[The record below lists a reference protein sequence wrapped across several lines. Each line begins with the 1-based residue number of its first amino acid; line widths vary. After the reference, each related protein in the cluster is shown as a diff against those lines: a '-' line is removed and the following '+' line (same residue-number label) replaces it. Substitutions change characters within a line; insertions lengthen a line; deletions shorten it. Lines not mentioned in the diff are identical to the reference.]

1 MLRITKVR
9 AARAASQYFEK
20 DDYYADGKSPSQWF
34 GKGAEALGLA
44 GSVDRETFQ
53 RLLAG
58 EMPNGQKLGT
68 MRDGKWQHKPGWDL
82 TFSAPK
88 SVSILAE
95 AGGDRRL
102 LGAHEKAMGVAFE
115 YIEREAA
122 ITRLHTRQGGD
133 AVHHEKTGNL
143 VVAAFQ
149 HATSRAGDEQIHTH
163 AIVANATLSDDDKWR
178 SLETHDMY
186 QIRLLAGTI
195 YQAELA
201 RECERLGYT
210 PERINEHGQF
220 ELAEVP
226 AEVRA
231 VASKRTAQA
240 EAWLTSHGYNPENAD
255 RKTWERAVLATRGA
269 KVERVMMELRAEW
282 RAELRATG
290 FNAQAVAREARGRAV
305 ESAPASAREAVASAI
320 EHLSEREQVFT
331 ERELL
336 RVSLVRGLGTGVALG
351 EVEAEIAYLRQRGE
365 LQNRELG
372 GVQAY
377 TSRAAIRLEKDM
389 LAAAERLRGGGAL
402 LSVKEATQAMRDAA
416 TGGHYPWTQ
425 DQRVAGYKLL
435 TAKDRLVCVQGLAG
449 TAKTTTVL
457 KTVAAEYQ
465 RQGHRVVALAP
476 QALQAAK
483 LGSAINGEGVTLA
496 QHLLDARAGRVPAGK
511 QVWIVDEA
519 SMTSVKQMRGLLRA
533 AERYGARLI
542 PTGDV
547 YQEGAIEAGRPFAQ
561 LLERF
566 ETVRLEEIVRQQNKE
581 LLAGVYDAARG
592 DVREALEH
600 IEHGGGTITEINDAH
615 GRRLALAEKYLTRAP
630 AEREKVLTM
639 STSREGR
646 SEINARVREGLRAD
660 QTLRGEDIETRV
672 LEPRDLTRA
681 ERKAAW
687 SYAPGD
693 CVRFRRD
700 YKQLGLARGEYY
712 RVATI
717 DQKTNCVRL
726 AAQDGREIAWRPD
739 QRGAKT
745 AEVFRESAR
754 AIAQGE
760 RLVWTRNDKDLGIKN
775 GSLLEVQA
783 TGGGEIRARAQD
795 GREVRLDMSRE
806 AHRHFDHAYCQTVR
820 KSQGLDNAEVYIDM
834 PSASPLATQR
844 SVYVSIS
851 RAQLKAHVFTDRK
864 SELARRAHER
874 TGDKTAALENVVH
887 EKAVQRERE
896 HKPTMELSLWPTK
909 KPTPAQTVATT

>member
-1 MLRITKVR
+1 MLRITKIR
-9 AARAASQYFEK
+9 SAACAPQYLER
-20 DDYYADGKSPSQWF
+20 DDYYADRKSPSQWL

-44 GSVDRETFQ
+44 GAVDRETFQ

-68 MRDGKWQHKPGWDL
+68 MRDRKWQHKSGWDL

-149 HATSRAGDEQIHTH
+149 HATSRAGDEQLHTH
-163 AIVANATLSDDDKWR
+163 AIVVNATLSDDDKWR

-186 QIRLLAGTI
+186 QIRLLAGAI

-255 RKTWERAVLATRGA
+255 RKTWERAVLATREV
-269 KVERVMMELRAEW
+269 KVERVMSELRAEW
-282 RAELRATG
+282 RAELKSVG
-290 FNAQAVAREARGRAV
+290 FDTQAVAREARGRAV
-305 ESAPASAREAVASAI
+305 ESAPASAREAVAAAV
-320 EHLSEREQVFT
+320 EHLSEREQVFS

-336 RVSLVRGLGTGVALG
+336 RVSLVHGLGTGVTLA

-372 GVQAY
+372 GLQAY

-389 LAAAERLRGGGAL
+389 LAAAEKLRAGERLMDRQ
-402 LSVKEATQAMRDAA
+402 EAARAVERAQQDAR
-416 TGGHYPWTQ
+416 HSWTT
-425 DQRVAGYKLL
+425 DQRHATETLLAGEAAL
-435 TAKDRLVCVQGLAG
+435 ACVQGHAG

-457 KTVAAEYQ
+457 RTVAREYQ
-465 RQGHRVVALAP
+465 ARGYTVRAVAP
-476 QALQAAK
+476 QVAQAEI
-483 LGSAINGEGVTLA
+483 LGRAVSAEGATLA
-496 QHLLDARAGRVPAGK
+496 QHLIDAKAGRLGGGR

-519 SMTSVKQMRGLLRA
+519 SVASARLLRDLLRA
-533 AERYGARLI
+533 GDRHGARVILV
-542 PTGDV
+542 GDV
-547 YQEGAIEAGRPFAQ
+547 RQLGSIEAGRAFAQ
-561 LLERF
+561 VQERAL
-566 ETVRLEEIVRQQNKE
+566 TVKLEEIVRQRNETLRQGIY
-581 LLAGVYDAARG
+581 AAARG
-592 DVREALEH
+592 DVREALDKVERA
-600 IEHGGGTITEINDAH
+600 GTINDLDSPAA
-615 GRRLALAEKYLTRAP
+615 RRAAAARQYLALAP
-630 AEREKVLTM
+630 AVRENTLMV
-639 STSREGR
+639 STSRAGR
-646 SEINARVREGLRAD
+646 SEINIRVREGLKAEGA
-660 QTLRGEDIETRV
+660 LRGEERALQALDT
-672 LEPRDLTRA
+672 RDLTRA

-687 SYAPGD
+687 SYQSGD
-693 CVRFRRD
+693 LVRFGRD

-712 RVATI
+712 RVGAI
-717 DQKTNCVRL
+717 DQKTNRVHL
-726 AAQDGREIAWRPD
+726 VAQDGREIAWRPD

-745 AEVFRESAR
+745 AQVFRETER
-754 AIAQGE
+754 AVAQGDRIVWTRSGHDRELGLKNGE
-760 RLVWTRNDKDLGIKN
+760 RLEVLAVQGSAIQTR
-775 GSLLEVQA
+775 
-783 TGGGEIRARAQD
+783 TQD
-795 GREVRLDMSRE
+795 GREVRLDLSKE
-806 AHRHFDHAYCQTVR
+806 SHRHLDHAYCRTVHGA
-820 KSQGLDNAEVYIDM
+820 QGATADRVIVDM
-834 PSASPLATQR
+834 SARSPLAHQR
-844 SVYVSIS
+844 SVYVAIS
-851 RAQLKAHVFTDRK
+851 RAREEAHIYTDTK
-864 SELARRAHER
+864 TELARAAQER
-874 TGDKTAALENVVH
+874 TGEKTAALENVAH
-887 EKAVQRERE
+887 EKAMARGRENERER
-896 HKPTMELSLWPTK
+896 KPTMELSL
-909 KPTPAQTVATT
+909 